1 MNAVLDFFL
10 ISNFSCQ
17 STIYWTY
24 WPMDST
30 ETRERIANVSTNM
43 KIQSL
48 NIFFTEENEKEMRE
62 PVSCRREGK
71 FERKMAHIGIP
82 RSGQQTR

>member
-1 MNAVLDFFL
+1 
-10 ISNFSCQ
+10 
-17 STIYWTY
+17 
-24 WPMDST
+24 MDST

-82 RSGQQTR
+82 R